1 MSTREKL
8 QQQHLSPKKAEDVI
22 ERAALLQER
31 ARNVSPGQTLQ
42 ELKTVG
48 AELDIEDRFVDA
60 AVAQLKEEEELAA
73 RQVLQRGK
81 MLRSVAMAIGA
92 VMVSVFALG
101 GVGSLDVR
109 RAAQEAD
116 LARANLET
124 VVQRQTSLVPQL
136 LALSG
141 GDASGLTE
149 LQRAVEDAKDVD
161 ARLKAA
167 DALQF
172 AMAQALGKL
181 PPSADANQGQ
191 QRLSLQHELV
201 GATNRV
207 TTERRRYDQA
217 MVKWRGETSGGLGA
231 LATALRLAPSP
242 PR

>member
-73 RQVLQRGK
+73 RQVQQRGK
-81 MLRSVAMAIGA
+81 MMRSVAMAVGA
-92 VMVSVFALG
+92 LMVSVLALG

-141 GDASGLTE
+141 GDASGLTD
-149 LQRAVEDAKDVD
+149 LQRAVEDAKDVE

-217 MVKWRGETSGGLGA
+217 MVKWRGETNGGLGA
-231 LATALRLAPSP
+231 LATALRMAPSP
-242 PR
+242 PH